1 MTETRVKPSKRIL
14 PRGIASRV
22 LSASLLCMLAFLSS
36 CEKAEPESTGEAEAP
51 RSRTV
56 LTLVHPEWSTEIASA
71 SLFQAVL
78 QERMGYTVHLLAV
91 PVGEMWS
98 RLASGEADILTG
110 AWLPATQ
117 RDYYEEYAP
126 DLDDLGPNLEGARIG
141 LVVPTHT
148 PGRQT
153 GPSGQTSRELVSIS
167 SIEDLKNNA
176 SRFKGRIVGIESGA
190 GIMARTRDAMEAYG
204 LTADFFL
211 EESDE
216 ERMVR
221 RLSEAVYS
229 GQWMVFTGWRPHRIF
244 ELYNLRFLDDP
255 LGIFGQ
261 NEAIHTMVRRG
272 FREDHPEVHAVLSR
286 INYSPE
292 QLERLMRWIHE
303 NREDGPYR
311 QALRW
316 IRVNKSLVDSWVS
329 GNQ

>member
-1 MTETRVKPSKRIL
+1 MSEERTNSTKRIL
-14 PRGIASRV
+14 SPGMTALVLASI
-22 LSASLLCMLAFLSS
+22 LLCVLTIPFSCGKTEPASS
-36 CEKAEPESTGEAEAP
+36 AESTPP

-71 SLFQAVL
+71 NLFQAVL
-78 QERMGYTVHLLAV
+78 QERMGYTVELLAL
-91 PVGEMWS
+91 PVEEMWS
-98 RLASGEADILTG
+98 RVASGEADILTG

-117 RDYYEEYAP
+117 RDYYEEYGSS
-126 DLDDLGPNLEGARIG
+126 LDDLGPNLEGARIG

-153 GPSGQTSRELVSIS
+153 GPSGQNSRELVSIR
-167 SIEDLKNNA
+167 SIEELKTT
-176 SRFKGRIVGIESGA
+176 SDRFDGRIVGIESGA
-190 GIMARTRDAMEAYG
+190 GIMARTRDAMDAYA
-204 LTADFFL
+204 LTTDFYL

-229 GQWMVFTGWRPHRIF
+229 GQWIVFTGWRPHRIF
-244 ELYNLRFLDDP
+244 ELYNLRFLEDP
-255 LGIFGQ
+255 RGIFGQ

-272 FREDHPEVHAVLSR
+272 FREEHPEIHAVLSR
-286 INYSPE
+286 IHYSPE

-316 IRVNKSLVDSWVS
+316 IQVNKSQVDSWVTD
-329 GNQ
+329 NQ

>member
-1 MTETRVKPSKRIL
+1 MTGTHVEPLKRIF
-14 PRGIASRV
+14 PRGIAARV
-22 LSASLLCMLAFLSS
+22 LSASLLCILAVLSS
-36 CEKAEPESTGEAEAP
+36 CEKAEPESSGETEAP

-71 SLFQAVL
+71 NLFQAVL
-78 QERMGYTVHLLAV
+78 QERMRYTVQLLAV
-91 PVGEMWS
+91 PVDEMWS

-117 RDYYEEYAP
+117 RDYFEEYSPA
-126 DLDDLGPNLEGARIG
+126 LDDLGSNLEGARIG

-176 SRFKGRIVGIESGA
+176 SRFNGRIVGIESGA

-204 LTADFFL
+204 LTTDFFL

-229 GQWMVFTGWRPHRIF
+229 GQ
-244 ELYNLRFLDDP
+244 
-255 LGIFGQ
+255 

-272 FREDHPEVHAVLSR
+272 FREDYPEVHAVLSR

-316 IRVNKSLVDSWVS
+316 IRVNKSLADSWVS

>member
-1 MTETRVKPSKRIL
+1 MR
-14 PRGIASRV
+14 
-22 LSASLLCMLAFLSS
+22 
-36 CEKAEPESTGEAEAP
+36 
-51 RSRTV
+51 
-56 LTLVHPEWSTEIASA
+56 
-71 SLFQAVL
+71 
-78 QERMGYTVHLLAV
+78 YTVQLLAV
-91 PVGEMWS
+91 PVDEMWS

-117 RDYYEEYAP
+117 RDYFEEYSPA
-126 DLDDLGPNLEGARIG
+126 LDDLGSNLESARIG
-141 LVVPTHT
+141 LVVPTHA

-176 SRFKGRIVGIESGA
+176 SRFNGRIVGIESGA

-229 GQWMVFTGWRPHRIF
+229 GQ
-244 ELYNLRFLDDP
+244 
-255 LGIFGQ
+255 

-272 FREDHPEVHAVLSR
+272 FREDYPEVHAVLSR

-316 IRVNKSLVDSWVS
+316 IRVNKSLADSWVS